1 MPPKKNVKMDLSS
14 FLADDTFGSA
24 TDSWADEFDPSMIQ
38 NPSSTIDIGFELPSS
53 EPVIPE
59 QPPYTARIAS
69 FPDGTTEDDLRNFF
83 VEGLKLAEPEKAIE
97 DFYCPKDLD
106 GSLKPFA
113 FITFVTRELL
123 VAALALNDQ
132 PIHNRAVYVSVA
144 KPSKRERRSNQ
155 EWGSARGSRPG
166 HFEDEADIDWSGARG
181 GRSQREPYQRDS
193 FQREP
198 RREEVEINWDGARG
212 GREPPVRDDDRS
224 FRGPSRERRPLPRD
238 EDFNWGSARG
248 SQTQPEVQERSFRG
262 PPRERTG
269 PPREDNFNWG
279 AARGSQTQPEVQE
292 RHFRSAPRERHA
304 EPKDDSFN
312 WGAARGS
319 LLNTEPRRTYQKP
332 KPDNLDWEA
341 KGSMLNKEKAQAK
354 PQPKTEKKESTI
366 DGPKKS
372 MFSVLQDEDEDNVD
386 ENEDKEEKEKDTNS
400 DSKDQTDEI
409 AKSTAEL
416 SLNDESGWTVPK
428 K

>member
-224 FRGPSRERRPLPRD
+224 FRGP
-238 EDFNWGSARG
+238 
-248 SQTQPEVQERSFRG
+248 
-262 PPRERTG
+262 PRERTG

-319 LLNTEPRRTYQKP
+319 LLNTEPRRTYQPP

-372 MFSVLQDEDEDNVD
+372 MFSVLQDEDED
-386 ENEDKEEKEKDTNS
+386 
-400 DSKDQTDEI
+400 
-409 AKSTAEL
+409 L
-416 SLNDESGWTVPK
+416 SLIHI
-428 K
+428 